1 VTTTRWSAIGISAS
15 SASPSGRR
23 RRLLVYIDGLREPE
37 ENRIALERY
46 TQRVALQWA
55 QEDE

>member
-1 VTTTRWSAIGISAS
+1 VQYL
-15 SASPSGRR
+15 SGVVG
-23 RRLLVYIDGLREPE
+23 RLLAYIDGLREPE

-55 QEDE
+55 QEDEG